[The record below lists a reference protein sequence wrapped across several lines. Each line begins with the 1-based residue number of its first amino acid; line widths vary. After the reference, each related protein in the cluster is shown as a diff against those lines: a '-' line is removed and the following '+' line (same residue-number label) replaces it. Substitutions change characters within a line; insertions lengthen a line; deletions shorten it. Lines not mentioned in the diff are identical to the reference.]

1 MERKSTLLECWRLAA
16 VSRRRGL
23 GAVGQ
28 LSLGRSLCA
37 WCSVQLGLH
46 LFFFFSNW
54 KPRDEFR
61 WIDLELNLFSR
72 KNIFEFVLVFVWK
85 TAKRKTRQICC
96 VLQLNDDDDA
106 SHKCPALPQSGSSV
120 RRVECKTVRDFL
132 RVFFIFKLR
141 RRSVGC
147 WSAPFYFI

>member
-1 MERKSTLLECWRLAA
+1 MLKTCCCESSSW
-16 VSRRRGL
+16 SRGGGTVVTRPV
-23 GAVGQ
+23 A
-28 LSLGRSLCA
+28 LCLVL
-37 WCSVQLGLH
+37 CSIGSSS
-46 LFFFFSNW
+46 FFFFSNW

-85 TAKRKTRQICC
+85 TAKRKPRQICC